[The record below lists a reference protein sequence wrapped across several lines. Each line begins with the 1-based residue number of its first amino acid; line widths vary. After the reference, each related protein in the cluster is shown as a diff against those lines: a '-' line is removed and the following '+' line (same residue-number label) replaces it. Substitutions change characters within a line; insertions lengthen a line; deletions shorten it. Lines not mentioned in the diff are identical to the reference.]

1 MPKFVSRDSDPE
13 LKNKI
18 TSSQTGQNKHL
29 PFAKFGQGHIFT
41 AAAWHI
47 RFTNAVGTPHCNTT
61 L

>member
-41 AAAWHI
+41 AAA
-47 RFTNAVGTPHCNTT
+47 
-61 L
+61 